1 MSKKE
6 ISIIILIGVVI
17 FSLTIIIMYL
27 ISNNKTHNNKSES
40 KNDTKILT
48 VGKYKVSYGKYKGV
62 EEEYDPETENTNKKD
77 VFLEISKTMIKSGD
91 HNETYTIKNYKIV
104 TSNGLE
110 YEVIGNNKLELL
122 VGGGII
128 YEYQE

>member
-48 VGKYKVSYGKYKGV
+48 VGKYKVSYGKYNGV